1 VISRRRFLTG
11 FAIALTPLGTATSA
25 QEYKAGKVS
34 RIGFISNSNPTS
46 GTELMVHSAVDSPI
60 LVGSKVGISTLRPG
74 GQKET

>member
-1 VISRRRFLTG
+1 MAVLTAP
-11 FAIALTPLGTATSA
+11 FAAEA
-25 QEYKAGKVS
+25 QQAGKVY

-60 LVGSKVGISTLRPG
+60 LVGSKIGISTLRPG